1 MKRTD
6 PELSI
11 PLDHLHRYTYAAQL
25 VSGKR
30 VIDLLSREGDGTT
43 ILAKNAKSVT
53 GLDPDEVVVQ
63 QAGAKHRRDNL
74 NFLVGSV
81 SNPPISGDQTFD
93 AVIGFDSFQETTD
106 PLRFLSMVKRL
117 LAPGGLFITSA
128 PSGPSQE
135 PAPGLKAFASE
146 ELHRLL
152 ISSFTHAR
160 ILSQTV
166 SASSIIQPEKAST
179 NGNAQEKRVSQ
190 YVIAVASDSAVP
202 DLETSTLS
210 DPIHLLLLNKD
221 KAIREL
227 LDMKAYQDET
237 LKRQERQLAERKQT
251 IATLEEAFAWHTS
264 QVAALKK
271 TQEYQESE
279 IEQLRRTIASDRDGL
294 AWRTSEAEEF
304 RRIIASREE
313 GLAWRASQVENL
325 ERELERE
332 TERLGQLIQDAET
345 DLANVRSELEAIHAS
360 KGWKLIL
367 RVRSLRAAL
376 FKWWR

>member
-6 PELSI
+6 IELSI
-11 PLDHLHRYTYAAQL
+11 PLDNLHRYTYAAQL
-25 VSGKR
+25 ISGKR
-30 VIDLLSREGDGTT
+30 VIDLLSHEGYGTT

-63 QAGAKHRRDNL
+63 EADAKHKRDNL
-74 NFLVGSV
+74 KFIVGSV
-81 SNPPISGDQTFD
+81 LNLPISDDQTFD

-106 PLRFLSMVKRL
+106 PQRFFTTVKRL

-135 PAPGLKAFASE
+135 DAQGLKAFASE
-146 ELHRLL
+146 EFHRLL
-152 ISSFTHAR
+152 SSSFTHAR

-166 SASSIIQPEKAST
+166 SASSIIQPENVST
-179 NGNAQEKRVSQ
+179 NGNVHEKRISQ
-190 YVIAVASDSAVP
+190 YVIAVASDAAVP

-210 DPIHLLLLNKD
+210 NPIHLLLRNKD

-227 LDMKAYQDET
+227 LDTKAYQDET

-264 QVAALKK
+264 QILALKK
-271 TQEYQESE
+271 TQAYYESE

-294 AWRTSEAEEF
+294 AWRVSEAEEF
-304 RRIIASREE
+304 QRAITSREE

-325 ERELERE
+325 ERE
-332 TERLGQLIQDAET
+332 AET
-345 DLANVRSELEAIHAS
+345 LRQRVQNAETNLANVQSELEAIHAS
-360 KGWKLIL
+360 RGWKLIQ
-367 RVRSLRAAL
+367 RARSLRAAL

>member
-6 PELSI
+6 AEFSI

-30 VIDLLSREGDGTT
+30 VIDLLSHEGHGAA
-43 ILAKNAKSVT
+43 ILAKHAKSVT

-63 QAGAKHRRDNL
+63 QADATHKRDNL
-74 NFLVGSV
+74 KFVVGSV
-81 SNPPISGDQTFD
+81 SNLPISDEQTFD

-106 PLRFLSMVKRL
+106 PQRFLTTVRRL

-128 PSGPSQE
+128 PSGPSEQD
-135 PAPGLKAFASE
+135 AQGLKAFASE
-146 ELHRLL
+146 DFHRLL
-152 ISSFTHAR
+152 SSSFAHAR
-160 ILSQTV
+160 LLNQTV
-166 SASSIIQPEKAST
+166 SASSTIQPEKASV
-179 NGNAQEKRVSQ
+179 NGNAQEKEVSQ
-190 YVIAVASDSAVP
+190 YVIAVASDSSVP

-210 DPIHLLLLNKD
+210 DAIHVLLRNKD

-227 LDMKAYQDET
+227 MDMKAYQDET

-251 IATLEEAFAWHTS
+251 VATLEEAFAWHTS
-264 QVAALKK
+264 QLAALKK
-271 TQEYQESE
+271 TQAYHESE

-294 AWRTSEAEEF
+294 AWRVSEAEEF
-304 RRIIASREE
+304 QRALASREE

-325 ERELERE
+325 EREVE
-332 TERLGQLIQDAET
+332 TLRQRVQKAET
-345 DLANVRSELEAIHAS
+345 DLANVRSELDGIHAS
-360 KGWKLIL
+360 RGWKLIL
-367 RVRSLRAAL
+367 RARSLQAAL

>member
-1 MKRTD
+1 MKRSD
-6 PELSI
+6 LELSV

-30 VIDLLSREGDGTT
+30 VIDLLSHEGHGTT

-63 QAGAKHRRDNL
+63 QAEAKHNRDNL
-74 NFLVGSV
+74 KFVVGSV
-81 SNPPISGDQTFD
+81 SNLPISDDQTFD

-106 PLRFLSMVKRL
+106 LQRFFTTVKRL

-128 PSGPSQE
+128 PSRPSQE
-135 PAPGLKAFASE
+135 DAHGLKAFASE
-146 ELHRLL
+146 EFHRLL
-152 ISSFTHAR
+152 SSSFTHAR

-166 SASSIIQPEKAST
+166 SASSIIQPEKASA
-179 NGNAQEKRVSQ
+179 NGNAQEERISQ

-202 DLETSTLS
+202 DLESSTLS
-210 DPIHLLLLNKD
+210 DPIHVLLRNKD

-251 IATLEEAFAWHTS
+251 IATLEEAFAWHTTQIAS
-264 QVAALKK
+264 LKK
-271 TQEYQESE
+271 TQAYHENE
-279 IEQLRRTIASDRDGL
+279 IEQLQRTIAADRDGL
-294 AWRTSEAEEF
+294 AWRASEAEEF
-304 RRIIASREE
+304 QRAIASREE
-313 GLAWRASQVENL
+313 GLAWRTDQVENL
-325 ERELERE
+325 EREAE
-332 TERLGQLIQDAET
+332 TLRQRVQNAET

-360 KGWKLIL
+360 RGWKLIE
-367 RVRSLRAAL
+367 RARSLRAAL